1 MKIYT
6 RTGDDGTTGLFGG
19 TRVAKDDPTVRAYG
33 AVDEANAA
41 LGLARAWLG
50 PATGSAAAPAE
61 PGADATAAEPS
72 ALGVVPSGSEELDGL
87 LATVQNTLFD
97 VGADLATPLGSRYRN
112 NLVPIAAAD
121 VAALEAAIDRWEQTL
136 EPLSTFIL
144 PGGHPMAA
152 ALHLARTVVRRAE
165 REVVGLGVAGVNPE
179 VVIYL
184 NRLSDLLFVLARAG
198 NRLHGRGDAPWRKR
212 QPGPDPA
219 G

>member
-6 RTGDDGTTGLFGG
+6 RTGDDGTTGLYGG

-50 PATGSAAAPAE
+50 TPTGSAAVLA
-61 PGADATAAEPS
+61 GSTADTTAADPTMLAS
-72 ALGVVPSGSEELDGL
+72 ASAESEELDGL

-97 VGADLATPLGSRYRN
+97 VGADLATPLGSRYRS
-112 NLVPIAAAD
+112 NLVPVAAAD
-121 VAALEAAIDRWEQTL
+121 VAALEAAIDRWEQML

-144 PGGHPMAA
+144 PGGHPLAA
-152 ALHLARTVVRRAE
+152 GLHLARTVVRRAE
-165 REVVGLGVAGVNPE
+165 REVVALGVAGINPE
-179 VVIYL
+179 VAIYL

-198 NRLHGRGDAPWRKR
+198 NRLHGRSDAAWRKR
-212 QPGPDPA
+212 RPGPDPER
-219 G
+219 